1 MSFRCVGQYALGIA
15 ICRTI
20 DYFMNSFFNI
30 GVIVL
35 HIIASAALISYS
47 TFNSFPIGQLFNP
60 FGDCCS

>member
-1 MSFRCVGQYALGIA
+1 
-15 ICRTI
+15 
-20 DYFMNSFFNI
+20 MNSFFNI